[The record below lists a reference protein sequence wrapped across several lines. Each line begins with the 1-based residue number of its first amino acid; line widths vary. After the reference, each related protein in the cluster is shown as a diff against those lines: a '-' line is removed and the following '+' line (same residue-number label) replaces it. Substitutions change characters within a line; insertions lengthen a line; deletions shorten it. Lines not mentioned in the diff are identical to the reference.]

1 MFDKQQDT
9 TDMPDFES
17 EGSAAQRRKQQGL
30 RLEILTPNQML
41 SRLPITL
48 A

>member
-1 MFDKQQDT
+1 MFDKQPDT

-30 RLEILTPNQML
+30 RLEIPTPNQIL
-41 SRLPITL
+41 NRLPITL